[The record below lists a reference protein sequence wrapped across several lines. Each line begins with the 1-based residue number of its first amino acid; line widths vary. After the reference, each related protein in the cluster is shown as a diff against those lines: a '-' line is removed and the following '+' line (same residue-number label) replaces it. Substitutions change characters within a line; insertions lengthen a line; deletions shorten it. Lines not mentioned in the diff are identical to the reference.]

1 MLENIQPAPPDAI
14 LGLTEAFK
22 EDDNPRKIN
31 LGVGVYQDSHG
42 RTPLLES
49 VAKAEERLLEIEE
62 SKSYL
67 PIPGA
72 PQYGRAVRELLFG
85 RDAPQIDSG
94 SAVTCH
100 TPGGTG
106 ALRVGADFLGKFHPA
121 SKVWL
126 SEPTWANH
134 KGIFPAAGF
143 ELASYPYYDP
153 GSHGLD
159 FGAMKTALE
168 GVPANDIVL
177 LHACCHNPTGVDLDR
192 EQWEEVAAIAR
203 RREWIPF
210 LDFAYQGFGS
220 GLEEDAL
227 SLRTFVDQGLEF
239 IVASSFSKNFSLYY
253 ERAGALTVA
262 LKDPERAAAAFSHLK
277 KTVRTNYS
285 NPPAHGGLI
294 VATILS
300 DPELKALWEGE
311 VAAMRERLAGMR
323 KLFVE
328 KMLQYC
334 PELDFS
340 FIEKQHG
347 MFSFSGL
354 APDQVAWLRNER
366 SIYIVGSGRIN
377 TAGIRE
383 SNVDYLCES
392 IRAALEAVP
401 AAG

>member
-31 LGVGVYQDSHG
+31 LGVGVYQDSDG
-42 RTPLLES
+42 RTPLLKS
-49 VAKAEERLLEIEE
+49 VARAEERLLEIEE

-85 RDAPQIDSG
+85 KDAPQIDSG

-100 TPGGTG
+100 APGGTG
-106 ALRVGADFLGKFHPA
+106 ALRVGADFLRKFHPD

-126 SEPTWANH
+126 SAPTWANH

-143 ELASYPYYDP
+143 ELAPYPYYDP
-153 GSHGLD
+153 ETHGLD
-159 FGAMKTALE
+159 FEAMKTALE
-168 GVPANDIVL
+168 SVPANDIVL
-177 LHACCHNPTGVDLDR
+177 LHACCHNPTGVDLDQQ
-192 EQWEEVAAIAR
+192 QWDELVEIAKR
-203 RREWIPF
+203 RGWIPF
-210 LDFAYQGFGS
+210 LDFAYQGFGV
-220 GLEEDAL
+220 GLEEDAS
-227 SLRTFVDQGLEF
+227 SLRKLVSQGLEF
-239 IVASSFSKNFSLYY
+239 IIASSFSKNFSLYY
-253 ERAGALTVA
+253 ERAGALTVV
-262 LKDPERAAAAFSHLK
+262 LKNGERAAAAFSHLK

-300 DPELKALWEGE
+300 DPELKSLWESE

-328 KMLQYC
+328 KMRHYC

-354 APDQVAWLRNER
+354 TPDQVAWLRDER

-383 SNVDYLCES
+383 GNIDYLCES
-392 IRAALEAVP
+392 IKAAMEAVP
-401 AAG
+401 EEG